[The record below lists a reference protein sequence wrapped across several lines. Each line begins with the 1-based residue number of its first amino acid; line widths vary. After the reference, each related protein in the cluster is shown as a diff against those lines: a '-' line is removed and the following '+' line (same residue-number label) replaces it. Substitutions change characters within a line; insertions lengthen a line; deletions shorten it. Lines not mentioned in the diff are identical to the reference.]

1 MRVRVFTHLCFGRG
15 HFGGVLGRAWIGRG
29 SGRSGENYDRWIV
42 MEIFRLGVA
51 CELAGG
57 VVLFGVQTCE
67 YTHEVWFSV

>member
-29 SGRSGENYDRWIV
+29 SGRSGENFDRWIV

-51 CELAGG
+51 CESAGG
-57 VVLFGVQTCE
+57 
-67 YTHEVWFSV
+67 